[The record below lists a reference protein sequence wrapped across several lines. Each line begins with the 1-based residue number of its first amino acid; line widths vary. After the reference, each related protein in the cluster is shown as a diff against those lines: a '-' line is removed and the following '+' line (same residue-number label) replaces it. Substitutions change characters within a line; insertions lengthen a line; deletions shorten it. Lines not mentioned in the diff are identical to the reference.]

1 MSVRVPAVGT
11 KPVRKQP
18 IRHASY
24 ADSSDGYGDSNN
36 PAMCSLVD
44 KREVCAA
51 VLREGLVQSF
61 VDLFYLVHRV
71 DTHVTADGQE
81 MKEPVAISPAQI
93 KFLRDHLT
101 AAEKARRQGDVIHVF
116 ESYEKLA
123 VYFMDQQDLR
133 TGVFFHE
140 KCLEIARISR
150 NQDFEL
156 AALEN
161 LGNAY
166 YGLKEFHKAK
176 ENHELHLALVT
187 QMRAAGA
194 HESNRAEAA
203 AMAQLSK
210 VYEEVARQHETKRE
224 YDQAIAIHAKF
235 LQCAQEAKDLTNVAA
250 GHYRIGCC
258 FNAMNQPTD
267 ALVYL
272 KDYLVMCKNLGD
284 TDGECNAYAA
294 LATTFEATG
303 HASQA
308 MDYLKEYLITAE
320 KIENVVAQAE
330 ACRRLGLLY
339 SAAKDFNLAAE
350 MMERNFDLIKN
361 ATKSDTALLDQ
372 ARISL
377 GVIRAH
383 QKFHLFVDFVTSDL
397 DGFLKWK
404 ASRTIEP
411 KA

>member
-24 ADSSDGYGDSNN
+24 NDTSDGSADSFN

-71 DTHVTADGQE
+71 DTHVTADGHE
-81 MKEPVAISPAQI
+81 KKEAVAISPAQMT
-93 KFLRDHLT
+93 FLRDHLT

-116 ESYEKLA
+116 ESYERLA
-123 VYFMDQQDLR
+123 VHFMNQHDLR
-133 TGVFFHE
+133 TGVFFYE

-166 YGLKEFHKAK
+166 FGLKEFDKAK
-176 ENHELHLALVT
+176 DNHESHLALIT
-187 QMRAAGA
+187 TLRGPPGA
-194 HESNRAEAA
+194 IASNNNHTAQP

-210 VYEEVARQHETKRE
+210 VYEEVARQHETKAE
-224 YDQAIAIHAKF
+224 YDLAIGIHAKF
-235 LQCAQEAKDLTNVAA
+235 LQCAQEAKDLANVAA
-250 GHYRIGCC
+250 GHFRIGCC
-258 FNAMNQPTD
+258 FNAMHQPTD

-272 KDYLVMCKNLGD
+272 KDYVRPIYGFNLIMCKNLGD
-284 TDGECNAYAA
+284 AEGECNAYAA
-294 LATTFEATG
+294 LATTFEALG

-308 MDYLKEYLITAE
+308 MDYLNEYLITAE
-320 KIENVVAQAE
+320 KI
-330 ACRRLGLLY
+330 
-339 SAAKDFNLAAE
+339 
-350 MMERNFDLIKN
+350 
-361 ATKSDTALLDQ
+361 
-372 ARISL
+372 
-377 GVIRAH
+377 
-383 QKFHLFVDFVTSDL
+383 
-397 DGFLKWK
+397 
-404 ASRTIEP
+404 RTQ
-411 KA
+411 

>member
-24 ADSSDGYGDSNN
+24 NDTSDGSADSFN

-71 DTHVTADGQE
+71 DTHVTADGHE
-81 MKEPVAISPAQI
+81 KKEAVAISPAQMT
-93 KFLRDHLT
+93 FLRDHLT

-116 ESYEKLA
+116 ESYERLA
-123 VYFMDQQDLR
+123 VHFMVNQHDLR
-133 TGVFFHE
+133 TGVFFYE

-166 YGLKEFHKAK
+166 FGLKEFDKAK
-176 ENHELHLALVT
+176 DNLESHLALIT
-187 QMRAAGA
+187 TLRGPPGA
-194 HESNRAEAA
+194 IASNNNHTAQP

-210 VYEEVARQHETKRE
+210 VYEEVARQHETKAE
-224 YDQAIAIHAKF
+224 YDLAIGIHAKF
-235 LQCAQEAKDLTNVAA
+235 LRVRCL
-250 GHYRIGCC
+250 
-258 FNAMNQPTD
+258 
-267 ALVYL
+267 
-272 KDYLVMCKNLGD
+272 
-284 TDGECNAYAA
+284 A
-294 LATTFEATG
+294 LATTFEALG

-308 MDYLKEYLITAE
+308 MDYLNEYLITAE
-320 KIENVVAQAE
+320 KIQNVVAQAE

-339 SAAKDFNLAAE
+339 SAARNFTLAAE

-361 ATKSDTALLDQ
+361 AAKSDTALLDQ

-383 QKFHLFVDFVTSDL
+383 QKFDTFVNFVTADV
-397 DGFLKWK
+397 DGLLKWK
-404 ASRTIEP
+404 AARTIEP
-411 KA
+411 NAS

>member
-320 KIENVVAQAE
+320 KIGSVIIYIAPSKRGHELSWFRKRRGPGRGMSPPWAPLQRRQRLQLGRRNDGAQ
-330 ACRRLGLLY
+330 
-339 SAAKDFNLAAE
+339 F
-350 MMERNFDLIKN
+350 
-361 ATKSDTALLDQ
+361 
-372 ARISL
+372 
-377 GVIRAH
+377 
-383 QKFHLFVDFVTSDL
+383 
-397 DGFLKWK
+397 
-404 ASRTIEP
+404 
-411 KA
+411 